1 MVILQESIKQ
11 ELNLSDTQLGLM
23 SGFTFAIFYVSFGI
37 PIARLADKG
46 NRRNII
52 AISLAVWSAMT
63 AISGSAQNFTQL
75 LLARIGVGIGEAGG
89 SPPAHSIISD
99 LYPPKKRAT
108 AMAIYSTGI
117 SIGILLGFSL
127 LGYFLYLIQS
137 VLVYVIIAAV
147 ISLIARPII
156 RFLQKKLKF
165 PNTLSVVTT
174 MILFVGFLVGII
186 RMFIPLVIEQG
197 ENLSLLHTDKLLQ
210 NLQDVINQV
219 NDYFTSKNINLLSK
233 LKNIDFLSGFQEI
246 PNLLN
251 SVASALGSLSVGLF
265 SVLFISFFFMKDS
278 KLLMSSVLTILP
290 NKSEHK
296 FSKSTE
302 IIKNL
307 LSRYFIGLVAQITI
321 LFVLYT
327 ITLLIFGIKNA
338 VVIAFLCALLNLIP
352 YIGPMIG
359 AIIMFLL
366 SMSSNLGQDF
376 QTEILPTTIYVMIGY
391 FITQLVDN
399 FFSQPFIFSKTTKSH
414 PLEIFLIIIIGG
426 LLFGVVGMITA
437 VPLYTA
443 LKVILKVF
451 LSDNRIVK
459 SLTKDI

>member
-1 MVILQESIKQ
+1 MDSKNISNGIL
-11 ELNLSDTQLGLM
+11 
-23 SGFTFAIFYVSFGI
+23 
-37 PIARLADKG
+37 
-46 NRRNII
+46 
-52 AISLAVWSAMT
+52 
-63 AISGSAQNFTQL
+63 
-75 LLARIGVGIGEAGG
+75 
-89 SPPAHSIISD
+89 
-99 LYPPKKRAT
+99 RA
-108 AMAIYSTGI
+108 
-117 SIGILLGFSL
+117 IGILLGVSL
-127 LGYFLYLIQS
+127 LLYFLYLIQS

-147 ISLIARPII
+147 ISLIAKPII
-156 RFLQKKLKF
+156 RFLQRKLKF

-174 MILFVGFLVGII
+174 MVILVGFLVGII

-197 ENLSLLHTDKLLQ
+197 ESLSLLHTDKLLQ

-219 NDYFTSKNINLLSK
+219 NDYFTSKNINLLSE
-233 LKNIDFLSGFQEI
+233 LKNVDFLSGFQAI

-251 SVASALGSLSVGLF
+251 SVVSALGSLSVGLF

-278 KLLMSSVLTILP
+278 KLLINAALTILP
-290 NKSEHK
+290 NKSESK

-302 IIKNL
+302 IINNL

-321 LFVLYT
+321 LFILYT
-327 ITLLIFGIKNA
+327 ITLLIFGINNA

-359 AIIMFLL
+359 AVIMFLL

-376 QTEILPTTIYVMIGY
+376 QTVILPTTSYVMIGY
-391 FITQLVDN
+391 LIAQLVDN

-443 LKVILKVF
+443 LKVILKEF
-451 LSDNRIVK
+451 LADNKIVK
-459 SLTKDI
+459 SLTKNI